1 MTDTTE
7 TELRIPSSQPN
18 VDLVGVLHRKPSSST
33 NTPKRIALI
42 LHGLLAHK
50 NQCYHRALAEALPI
64 DSYRFDFRGNGDSKG
79 DWIMGNLANDV
90 NDLSSVVH
98 HLHHNEGYTV
108 DLIVGHSR
116 GSMVSWMYLSR
127 SHEELS
133 KDLGEDAYVPN
144 FISVSGRW
152 QMEKVLE
159 TYARFQEGFD
169 KDGFYRW
176 QITSA
181 GQKREYIVWPQDLK
195 MMSEFKN
202 PAEHVARINT
212 NTDV

>member
-1 MTDTTE
+1 M
-7 TELRIPSSQPN
+7 
-18 VDLVGVLHRKPSSST
+18 GH
-33 NTPKRIALI
+33 
-42 LHGLLAHK
+42 
-50 NQCYHRALAEALPI
+50 
-64 DSYRFDFRGNGDSKG
+64 
-79 DWIMGNLANDV
+79 GNLANDV

-98 HLHHNEGYTV
+98 HLHHNEGYTI

-127 SHEELS
+127 SKEELS

-169 KDGFYRW
+169 KDGSTGGRSPALARSES
-176 QITSA
+176 TSS
-181 GQKREYIVWPQDLK
+181 GHKI
-195 MMSEFKN
+195 SG
-202 PAEHVARINT
+202 
-212 NTDV
+212 